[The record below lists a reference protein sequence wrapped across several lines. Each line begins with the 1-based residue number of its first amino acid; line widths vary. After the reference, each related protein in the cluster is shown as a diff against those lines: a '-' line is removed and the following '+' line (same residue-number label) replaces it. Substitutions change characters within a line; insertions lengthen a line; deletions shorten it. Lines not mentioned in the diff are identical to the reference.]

1 MKFAKATRGVTMT
14 KLNAFW
20 RVARL
25 GALGLAVAIV
35 IGVAAPRP
43 AEARWHWNGAT
54 WVWIGPS
61 YGPAY
66 YYPPAPYY
74 YAPYPA
80 YYGYGY
86 PGYYYGP
93 SVGLSFR
100 IH

>member
-1 MKFAKATRGVTMT
+1 MT

-20 RVARL
+20 RAARI

-35 IGVAAPRP
+35 IGVAAQP
-43 AEARWHWNGAT
+43 AEAREGRWHWNGVRY
-54 WVWIGPS
+54 VWIAEP
-61 YGPAY
+61 YYAP
-66 YYPPAPYY
+66 YYPPAPY

-86 PGYYYGP
+86 PAPYYYGP